1 MNSGLAKTSLV
12 IFLTLVVVILLV
24 CSYALF
30 AHDYIKNNGMFVSIL
45 SYIIQ
50 WVFNIAIVLSLS
62 VIHNKINK
70 F

>member
-1 MNSGLAKTSLV
+1 MNNGLTKTLSV
-12 IFLTLVVVILLV
+12 IFLTLAVVILLG

-30 AHDYIKNNGMFVSIL
+30 AHDYIKNNGAFISIL

-50 WVFNIAIVLSLS
+50 WVFNVLVVLSLS
-62 VIHNKINK
+62 VIHNKINR

>member
-30 AHDYIKNNGMFVSIL
+30 AHDYIKNNGTFVSIL

-50 WVFNIAIVLSLS
+50 WVFNIVVVLSLS